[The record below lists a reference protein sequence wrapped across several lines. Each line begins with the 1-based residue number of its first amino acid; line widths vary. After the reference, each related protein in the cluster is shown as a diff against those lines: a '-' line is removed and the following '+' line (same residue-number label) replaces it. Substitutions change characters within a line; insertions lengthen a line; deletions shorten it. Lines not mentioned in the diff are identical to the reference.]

1 MNFPS
6 LANISKIMDDVSDIS
21 SSDDDEE
28 IDTSFFT
35 DNNPDFVDFKNNVKE
50 WVTLDDDIKTLQ
62 KAMTERKKR
71 KNELTPTILKF
82 MSDYKVNDLNTQ
94 NGQIKF
100 VKSVSTKPLNKQY
113 LISRLSDF
121 FKDLEKGERAATF
134 LLENRDKEEK
144 FRLKRVMGKKN
155 INV

>member
-6 LANISKIMDDVSDIS
+6 LANINKIMDDVSDIS
-21 SSDDDEE
+21 SSDDEE

-35 DNNPDFVDFKNNVKE
+35 DDNPDFVDFKNNVKE

-121 FKDLEKGERAATF
+121 FKDLEKGEKAATF